1 MGLQSGE
8 GGEMSEQD
16 YASVVELTGI
26 EQHAAS
32 FVCYCKIILLTTVK
46 FHMVIKGQTFTF
58 NGFFIFPVLFS

>member
-1 MGLQSGE
+1 MGMQSGE

-16 YASVVELTGI
+16 YASVVELIDI
-26 EQHAAS
+26 EQRAAS

-58 NGFFIFPVLFS
+58 NRFFIFTVLFA